1 MSHQPEEKPMRAL
14 LCTAFLALTACAAAP
29 NVRAGN
35 LLDLAVVDRDTGETL
50 RTYRD
55 HGKLYVAGTP
65 GHRYSVRLINRTGSR
80 VLTVLSVD
88 GVNAVTGETASANQS
103 GYVLDAWESTEIA
116 GWRKSN
122 DEIAQFNFTAL
133 PDSYASRT
141 GRPANVGV
149 IGVAVFTERV
159 PAWRERERDD
169 EIARAE
175 APPAPPSPSGTLD
188 SRAQSSAA
196 GAAAPMQ
203 SPAPAKEMQPADK
216 ARSLAKTEERL
227 GTGHGA
233 REYSHVDNTTF
244 DRASRWPAEQL
255 SIFYDS
261 YRNLVAQGII
271 ERPIARRDPQP
282 FPNGFVPDPP
292 AR

>member
-1 MSHQPEEKPMRAL
+1 MRTLLFTAL
-14 LCTAFLALTACAAAP
+14 LAVSATTSATACA
-29 NVRAGN
+29 GS
-35 LLDLAVVDRDTGETL
+35 LLDLSVVDRDTGETL

-65 GHRYSVRLINRTGSR
+65 GHRYSVRLSNRTGGR

-88 GVNAVTGETASANQS
+88 GVNAVTGQTASPDQS
-103 GYVLDAWESTEIA
+103 GYVLDPWESTEIA

-133 PDSYASRT
+133 PDSYAVRT

-149 IGVAVFTERV
+149 IGVAVFTERAPV
-159 PAWRERERDD
+159 WRERDD

-175 APPAPPSPSGTLD
+175 PPAPMKD
-188 SRAQSSAA
+188 SSANRAQDSASA
-196 GAAAPMQ
+196 GAPAPAAAPSEKQ
-203 SPAPAKEMQPADK
+203 AESRVGA
-216 ARSLAKTEERL
+216 LAKSEERL

-244 DRASRWPAEQL
+244 ERATRFPAEQL
-255 SIFYDS
+255 SIWYDS

-292 AR
+292 SR

>member
-1 MSHQPEEKPMRAL
+1 MRAL
-14 LCTAFLALTACAAAP
+14 LFTALLAVTASASATA
-29 NVRAGN
+29 RAGS

-55 HGKLYVAGTP
+55 HGRLYIAGTP
-65 GHRYSVRLINRTGSR
+65 GHRYSVRLINRTGGR

-88 GVNAVTGETASANQS
+88 GVNAVTGQTASPDQS
-103 GYVLDAWESTEIA
+103 GYVLDPWESTEIA

-133 PDSYASRT
+133 PDSYAART

-149 IGVAVFTERV
+149 IGVAVFTERMPV
-159 PAWRERERDD
+159 WRERDD
-169 EIARAE
+169 EIARTAP
-175 APPAPPSPSGTLD
+175 PPAPMKDQSAN
-188 SRAQSSAA
+188 RAQDSAAA
-196 GAAAPMQ
+196 GAAAP
-203 SPAPAKEMQPADK
+203 SSAPREAQAESRIGAFK
-216 ARSLAKTEERL
+216 SEERL

-244 DRASRWPAEQL
+244 ERASRYPAEQL
-255 SIFYDS
+255 SIWYDS